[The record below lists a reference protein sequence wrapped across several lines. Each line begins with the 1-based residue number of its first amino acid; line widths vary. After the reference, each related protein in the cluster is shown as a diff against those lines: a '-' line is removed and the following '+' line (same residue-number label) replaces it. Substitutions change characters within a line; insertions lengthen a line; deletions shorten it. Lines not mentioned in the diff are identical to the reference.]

1 MLDYIIRRIL
11 LVFPTLFIITVL
23 SFAISRLAPGDPAE
37 LKAGV
42 GSGQGMS
49 TGQGRDLNEKMIE
62 LIRKQWNLDK
72 PLFYFTFIEDFD
84 TKNPESIFSRLTIR
98 WNSTNNQYHIWTAN
112 VLKLDFGRSFR
123 DNQPVLDKIKERIP
137 ITLTLNLISTFL
149 AYLIAIPLGIYSA
162 VNQHTLMDR
171 ISTVTVFI
179 LYSLP
184 NFWIG
189 TMLIIF
195 FGGGDFFDFFPY
207 AGLYSNNYES
217 LSFFGKL
224 SDLLGHMILP
234 IVVYTYGSFA
244 YLSRQ
249 MRVGMLEVIR
259 QDYIR
264 TARAK
269 GLNENIVIY
278 KHALRNS
285 LIPIVTI
292 LAYILPAMIGGSV
305 IIETIFTIPGMGSL
319 AFEAITSRDYP
330 IVMAVFTISAI
341 LTLIGILLADLLYS
355 VVDPRIT
362 FGKKES

>member
-1 MLDYIIRRIL
+1 MLNYIIRRIL

-42 GSGQGMS
+42 GSGEGLS
-49 TGQGRDLNEKMIE
+49 TGQGRDLNEQMIQM
-62 LIRKQWNLDK
+62 IRKQWNLDK
-72 PLFYFTFIEDFD
+72 PVFYTTILEDFD
-84 TKNPESIFSRLTIR
+84 ENNPKSFLNRLTFR
-98 WNSTNNQYHIWTAN
+98 WNSTNNQYHIWTAD
-112 VLKLDFGRSFR
+112 VLKLDFGNSFR
-123 DNQPVLDKIKERIP
+123 DRQPVLDKIKERIP
-137 ITLTLNLISTFL
+137 ITLSLNLISTFL
-149 AYLIAIPLGIYSA
+149 GYLIAIPLGIYSA
-162 VNQHTLMDR
+162 VNQHTLGDR
-171 ISTVTVFI
+171 ITTITVFI

-195 FGGGDFFDFFPY
+195 FGGGDFFDWFPY
-207 AGLYSNNYES
+207 AGLYSNNYEY
-217 LSFFGKL
+217 LSTMGQIT
-224 SDLLGHMILP
+224 DLIWHMILP
-234 IVVYTYGSFA
+234 IIVYTYGTFA

-269 GLNENIVIY
+269 GLSENVVIY

-285 LIPIVTI
+285 LIPIITI

-330 IVMAVFTISAI
+330 IVMAVFTISAV

-362 FGKKES
+362 FGSKES